1 MEILDGPTIFWLFT
15 LGIILGAAAKLA
27 MGDKGLNIFTNIA
40 FGVAGT
46 LIVGG
51 IGIELRIPGSLL
63 FALMG
68 SISIL
73 FLANV
78 FFLQED
84 HEESSQH

>member
-1 MEILDGPTIFWLFT
+1 MEILDGPTIFWLIT
-15 LGIILGAAAKLA
+15 LGLILGAAAKVA
-27 MGDKGLNIFTNIA
+27 MGNKGLHIITNLA

-51 IGIELRIPGSLL
+51 IGIELRIPGSIL

-78 FFLQED
+78 FFMQED
-84 HEESSQH
+84 HEESPEH